1 MACMQHIASLRPRGW
16 GLKWQCLNF
25 ASLAPLF
32 VCRIFS
38 ESSSGSG
45 DLLDILPRVGCE
57 VKTSWVE
64 LGMAHCRFTFYS
76 TQCYLVLASCP
87 EITWWVP
94 FPNSKQSNKCK
105 ILSVERLKS
114 LAIWHGI
121 QEWIQQY
128 LSNVMTAVQIYK
140 FEVYVMLS
148 HTFSIPL
155 SNTWLIC
162 ESKYV
167 CHFTDSCFWR
177 YWGDFWGTNKIP
189 SWLTGETK
197 VSNLSPGNLSRK
209 SDFVFTSECRNRP

>member
-1 MACMQHIASLRPRGW
+1 MAFRNGYS
-16 GLKWQCLNF
+16 
-25 ASLAPLF
+25 S
-32 VCRIFS
+32 IF
-38 ESSSGSG
+38 
-45 DLLDILPRVGCE
+45 
-57 VKTSWVE
+57 
-64 LGMAHCRFTFYS
+64 
-76 TQCYLVLASCP
+76 
-87 EITWWVP
+87 
-94 FPNSKQSNKCK
+94 NS
-105 ILSVERLKS
+105 
-114 LAIWHGI
+114 
-121 QEWIQQY
+121 
-128 LSNVMTAVQIYK
+128 LSNVMTAFQIYK

-209 SDFVFTSECRNRP
+209 SDFVFTSECRNRPQKLQQLDGKDPSLKDLIIVLEVNHWFIQSSLSVSDYLFHHTCY